1 MTMLLKQFQ
10 SFYRHNFPDSIE
22 QLIEYFSV
30 FGAFKHEIDITLPID
45 ELIVNAVLD
54 NYGKLYN
61 EVSSITLDEPV
72 YQRLLTAIAT
82 GDRRFHSACRRAHIS
97 ESMGAGIVEYFC
109 EIGILR
115 IERSRE
121 MPPKK
126 IHPKQRLKRE
136 VARHRI
142 SDKLRFNSPFLRF
155 WFYFIAPFHNK
166 IETGN
171 FDPVI
176 KLFNEQHY
184 SFTGF
189 IFEEL
194 SLEMLHRRYLDN
206 PLVSAGSYWDRQVE
220 LDILAKTK
228 SGKIIVGEC
237 KWTNTKINKSELTK
251 LLEKC
256 KTASITPD
264 VIALFAK
271 RGFSNELLRMKS
283 DQLQLYSAE
292 DFSDLLH

>member
-1 MTMLLKQFQ
+1 MLLKQFQ
-10 SFYRHNFPDSIE
+10 SFYRHNFPDSME
-22 QLIEYFSV
+22 QLIEYFSI
-30 FGAFKHEIDITLPID
+30 FGAFGYDIDITQPI
-45 ELIVNAVLD
+45 EKLILNTILD
-54 NYGKLYN
+54 NYGELYN
-61 EVSSITLDEPV
+61 EISSITLGEPA
-72 YQRLLTAIAT
+72 YQHILSAIAV
-82 GDRRFHSACRRAHIS
+82 GDRRFHSACKRAHIS
-97 ESMGAGIVEYFC
+97 EAKGAEIVEYFYK
-109 EIGILR
+109 INVLK
-115 IERSRE
+115 IEHSRE
-121 MPPKK
+121 APPKK
-126 IHPKQRLKRE
+126 LHPKQRLKRE

-142 SDKLRFNSPFLRF
+142 SHKLRFISPFLRF
-155 WFYFIAPFHNK
+155 WFYFIAPFHKK

-171 FDPVI
+171 FESAI
-176 KLFNEQHY
+176 KLFREQHY

-194 SLEMLHRRYLDN
+194 SMEMLQKQYLDDC
-206 PLVSAGSYWDRQVE
+206 LISAGSYWDRQVE

-256 KTASITPD
+256 KTAAIKPDIIT
-264 VIALFAK
+264 LFAK

-283 DQLQLYSAE
+283 DRLQLYSAE

>member
-1 MTMLLKQFQ
+1 
-10 SFYRHNFPDSIE
+10 
-22 QLIEYFSV
+22 
-30 FGAFKHEIDITLPID
+30 
-45 ELIVNAVLD
+45 
-54 NYGKLYN
+54 
-61 EVSSITLDEPV
+61 
-72 YQRLLTAIAT
+72 
-82 GDRRFHSACRRAHIS
+82 
-97 ESMGAGIVEYFC
+97 
-109 EIGILR
+109 
-115 IERSRE
+115 

-228 SGKIIVGEC
+228 SGKIIAGEC